1 MPNDII
7 KERWGPEV
15 SILNEMSENLS
26 ARHLATKKDYIIN
39 TYSGKLL

>member
-15 SILNEMSENLS
+15 SILNKMPENLS
-26 ARHLATKKDYIIN
+26 ARYLATKKDYIIN